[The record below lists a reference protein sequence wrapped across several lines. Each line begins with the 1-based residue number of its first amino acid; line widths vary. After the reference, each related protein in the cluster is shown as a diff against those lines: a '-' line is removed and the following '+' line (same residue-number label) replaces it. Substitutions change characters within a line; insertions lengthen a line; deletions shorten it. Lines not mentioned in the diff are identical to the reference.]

1 MGQEIQTVHHFSHWV
16 QQKFQKEV
24 SIERVQQ
31 VTACSENN
39 DLVYPV
45 VYEGK
50 WLSQVRIKNGQYLD
64 RFSQHQI
71 SHFID
76 LQLAPHMYKQLLELE
91 LHNLRSVAEDGFQS
105 DGLYLF
111 GGENESEEKYY
122 EELSRKPQYESH
134 KEPFTICLY
143 GKDTFRHRKIA
154 NEIHHL
160 FGHRWALMNY
170 QDLSSNLT
178 SVDQIFELGS
188 VTLYVDQVHRLEQ
201 REIDLINQFL
211 IRKYGDFKPRTETP
225 LFVLSSED
233 SEDFKGVL
241 NSTVLEID
249 GDSCFRTENWP
260 LKTEQIRDILDL
272 LLS

>member
-1 MGQEIQTVHHFSHWV
+1 MGQEIQTIHHFSHWV

-24 SIERVQQ
+24 LIERIQQ
-31 VTACSENN
+31 VCKRTDDN
-39 DLVYPV
+39 DLVLPI
-45 VYEGK
+45 VYQGK
-50 WLSQVRIKNGQYLD
+50 WLSQARIKNGQFLD
-64 RFSQHQI
+64 RFAQHQI

-76 LQLAPHMYKQLLELE
+76 LQLAPAMYKQLLELE
-91 LHNLRSVAEDGFQS
+91 LHNLRSVAENAFQV

-111 GGENESEEKYY
+111 GEENTSEEKYY
-122 EELSRKPQYESH
+122 EELSRRPQLENH
-134 KEPFTICLY
+134 KEPFTICLH

-160 FGHRWALMNY
+160 FDHRWALMNY
-170 QDLSSNLT
+170 QDLASSLT
-178 SVDQIFELGS
+178 SVEQIFELGS

-211 IRKYGDFKPRTETP
+211 IKKYSDFKSRTETP
-225 LFVLSSED
+225 LFILSSENK
-233 SEDFKGVL
+233 EDFKDVL
-241 NSTVLEID
+241 NSIALDVD